1 MKYFSAEIK
10 NNIKHLASESALFF
24 FLILI
29 CIIISVLFPRFLTMN
44 NLINVAS
51 QVSINALLATGMTFV
66 ILTGGIDLSVGSVA
80 ALSGILITMF
90 IKTING
96 PSIVTVILTAIIG
109 SLVIGGICG
118 VFLGAMVAW
127 FKVAPFIAALAM
139 LSIARGCAY
148 VLTNSRP
155 IFDLPD
161 NYGWI
166 GQGYVGPIPVIVI
179 FMAVVMIIAYIVL
192 SKTCYG
198 RYIYAVGSNS
208 EMAALNGVSVNK
220 IILSVY
226 VICSVLAALG
236 GVCLSSRI
244 GTGQPSAANGYELD
258 AIAAVVMGGTSL
270 NGGSGSIVKT
280 LLGVLTIGIIN
291 NGLSLLRVSSY
302 VQQITMGII
311 ILIAVIV
318 DQIKKR

>member
-1 MKYFSAEIK
+1 
-10 NNIKHLASESALFF
+10 
-24 FLILI
+24 
-29 CIIISVLFPRFLTMN
+29 MN

>member
-1 MKYFSAEIK
+1 
-10 NNIKHLASESALFF
+10 
-24 FLILI
+24 
-29 CIIISVLFPRFLTMN
+29 MN

-80 ALSGILITMF
+80 ALSGVLITMY
-90 IKTING
+90 IKTINE
-96 PSIVTVILTAIIG
+96 PSMLTVILTAIIG
-109 SLVIGGICG
+109 SFVIGGACG
-118 VFLGAMVAW
+118 FLGGIMVAW
-127 FKVAPFIAALAM
+127 FRVAPFIATLAM
-139 LSIARGCAY
+139 LSIARGFAY

-166 GQGYVGPIPVIVI
+166 GQGYVGPVPVIVL
-179 FMAVVMIIAYIVL
+179 FMAIAMVIAYIIL

-208 EMAALNGVSVNK
+208 EMAALNGVSVNRIK
-220 IILSVY
+220 LSVY
-226 VICSVLAALG
+226 IICSVLAALG
-236 GVCLSSRI
+236 GICLSSRI

-302 VQQITMGII
+302 IQQITMGVI

-318 DQIKKR
+318 DQIKKC

>member
-1 MKYFSAEIK
+1 MKYFSAELRSSIK
-10 NNIKHLASESALFF
+10 NLVSESALFF
-24 FLILI
+24 FLVLI
-29 CIIISVLFPRFLTMN
+29 CIVISVLFPRFLTVN

-51 QVSINALLATGMTFV
+51 QVSINGLLATGMTFV

-80 ALSGILITMF
+80 ALSGVLVTMF
-90 IKTING
+90 IKTVPE
-96 PSIVTVILTAIIG
+96 PSAAVVVMTAIAG
-109 SLVIGGICG
+109 SLIIGGACG
-118 VFLGAMVAW
+118 VFLGTMVAW

-155 IFDLPD
+155 VFDLPE
-161 NYGWI
+161 NYGLI
-166 GQGYVGPIPVIVI
+166 GQGYIGPVPVIVI
-179 FMAVVMIIAYIVL
+179 FMAVVMILAYIVL
-192 SKTCYG
+192 NKTCYG

-220 IILSVY
+220 IKLSVY

-270 NGGSGSIVKT
+270 NGGSGSIAKT

-302 VQQITMGII
+302 IQQITMGAI